1 MSRSKERELIVCVLY
16 ARSMNGT
23 YEDEQ
28 IKGEMIDVVRKVE
41 AAVPVLDKIISDN
54 LENWT
59 IDRLNYVDKM
69 ILRLAVYE
77 MKYTDTPYEI
87 IIDEAIELTK
97 KLTNLDDDKA
107 KSFNNK
113 LLDKIKNVLYQ

>member
-77 MKYTDTPYEI
+77 MKYTDIPYEI

>member
-1 MSRSKERELIVCVLY
+1 
-16 ARSMNGT
+16 MNGM
-23 YEDEQ
+23 YEDEL

-41 AAVPVLDKIISDN
+41 AAYPVLDKIISDN

-69 ILRLAVYE
+69 IIRLAVYE

>member
-16 ARSMNGT
+16 ARSMNGM
-23 YEDEQ
+23 YEDEL

-41 AAVPVLDKIISDN
+41 AAYPVLDKIISDN

-69 ILRLAVYE
+69 IIRLAVYE

-113 LLDKIKNVLYQ
+113 LLNKKKNVLYQ